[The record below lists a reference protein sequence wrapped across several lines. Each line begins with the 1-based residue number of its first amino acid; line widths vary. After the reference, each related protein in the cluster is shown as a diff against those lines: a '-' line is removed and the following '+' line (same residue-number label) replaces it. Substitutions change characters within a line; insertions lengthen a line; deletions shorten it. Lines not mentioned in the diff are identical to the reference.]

1 METHRKSH
9 GLFGKG
15 NRYGKGRPFGSPN
28 KPKEFPFVREGSNSV
43 SAQRFRTV
51 ASRMAFDLGGRENL
65 TEAQQQLIRR
75 CAMLS
80 AQCELLESQ
89 AVEGQPLDGDAY
101 GRLTGHLVRALSVL
115 GIKREMVDVTP
126 ALSQYL
132 EALPADTL
140 DTAETQEPTV
150 ADENEG

>member
-1 METHRKSH
+1 MEPHRKSH
-9 GLFGKG
+9 GRFGEG

-28 KPKEFPFVREGSNSV
+28 KPKEFPFVREGSDSV

-51 ASRMAFDLGGRENL
+51 ASRMAYDLGGRENL

-89 AVEGQPLDGDAY
+89 AAEGQPLNAIAY
-101 GRLTGHLVRALSVL
+101 GQLTGHLVRALNVL
-115 GIKREMVDVTP
+115 GIKREPRDVTP
-126 ALSQYL
+126 ALHEYL
-132 EALPADTL
+132 GTLQAPAE
-140 DTAETQEPTV
+140 TAEPQDLV
-150 ADENEG
+150 AKDDG